1 MKHVHNTS
9 KGQAV
14 ITVIFIAVI
23 GMFIATGAIFTVA
36 NALEAVS
43 SEELGAAAFQ
53 AAESGIENSVLRL
66 MRDPTYVGETIEIDE
81 KSTVV
86 VSVTSDSGIT
96 IQSIGT
102 VGIVSRKIIAH
113 AHYDNLVL
121 IVDSWGENP

>member
-1 MKHVHNTS
+1 MKQIHTAS

-36 NALEAVS
+36 NALESSS
-43 SEELGAAAFQ
+43 SEEMGAAAFQ

-66 MRDPTYVGETIEIDE
+66 MRDPTYTGETMNIDE
-81 KSTVV
+81 RSSAVI
-86 VSVTSDSGIT
+86 SVTTGSGVS

-102 VGIVSRKIIAH
+102 VGVVSRKIVAS